1 MKLEHTEKAIKLLD
15 DRIKLM
21 NDIESLTAIKNN
33 KDFNIKIQA
42 EHLHLF
48 NKYTWE
54 TPMSDKVVEFAITEM
69 QTRLAQIE
77 IEILEL

>member
-1 MKLEHTEKAIKLLD
+1 MKLEQTEKARKLLG

-21 NDIESLTAIKNN
+21 NDIESLTTIKNN

-42 EHLHLF
+42 EDPYLNF
-48 NKYTWE
+48 TWE

>member
-1 MKLEHTEKAIKLLD
+1 MKLEHTGKARKLLS

-21 NDIESLTAIKNN
+21 DAIESLTRIRKN

-42 EHLHLF
+42 EDSF
-48 NKYTWE
+48 YNYTWE
-54 TPMSDKVVEFAITEM
+54 TPISDKVVEFALAEM
-69 QTRLAQIE
+69 QTKLANIE

>member
-1 MKLEHTEKAIKLLD
+1 MKLEHTEKVRKLLS

-21 NDIESLTAIKNN
+21 DAIESLTRIRKN

-42 EHLHLF
+42 EDSF
-48 NKYTWE
+48 YYYTWVI
-54 TPMSDKVVEFAITEM
+54 SDKVVEFAITEM

>member
-1 MKLEHTEKAIKLLD
+1 MKLEHTEKARKLLS

-21 NDIESLTAIKNN
+21 DAIESLTRIRKN

-42 EHLHLF
+42 EDSF
-48 NKYTWE
+48 YYYTWVI
-54 TPMSDKVVEFAITEM
+54 SDKVVEFAITEM